1 MRQALSRLPNRLLL
15 PLLLAVLAPEYLI
28 AAVPTY
34 KDILTLP
41 VSGDRIVSA
50 VAVTVD
56 EATGE
61 IFVCDERGNRILI
74 FDREGLFSFEIPGGE
89 NFSAP
94 KDLAVDRDG
103 FLFLLTARG
112 GSRGRV
118 LTLDFDGLP
127 IDEFQLAD
135 LPPQLPSPILES
147 IAISP
152 DGARLA
158 TLDGRNNMLWITDR
172 SGRIET
178 SVDLTSDLTDSE
190 REDLF
195 PSKVDIY
202 GDKVLVAMTSIAQVW
217 CFELDGTPCG
227 RVGKKGGGDCGLLFP
242 TAAALEASGNY
253 LVIDQQRMVVL
264 RWSSNTNKCIGEYYG
279 PGDAPGYF
287 YYPFD
292 IFLDSAGQLYV
303 AQSYKGKVQIYTG
316 LSPAPSAPAAD

>member
-1 MRQALSRLPNRLLL
+1 MKSSDLRFVCGFYLVALLVT
-15 PLLLAVLAPEYLI
+15 LALGSSLA
-28 AAVPTY
+28 AQPTY

-74 FDREGLFSFEIPGGE
+74 FDREGLFSFEIAGGE

-103 FLFLLTARG
+103 FLFLLTARSG
-112 GSRGRV
+112 ARGWV

-127 IDEFQLAD
+127 IGEFQLSG
-135 LPPQLPSPILES
+135 LPPQLPPPILES

-158 TLDGRNNMLWITDR
+158 TLDGRNNMLWISDR

-178 SVDLTSDLTDSE
+178 SVDLTSDLTDAE
-190 REDLF
+190 LEDLTAN
-195 PSKVDIY
+195 KVDIY
-202 GDKVLVAMTSIAQVW
+202 GDKILAAMTSLAQVW
-217 CFELDGTPCG
+217 CFEFDGTPCG
-227 RVGKKGGGDCGLLFP
+227 RVGRRGGGPCGLLFP

-253 LVIDQQRMVVL
+253 LMIDQQRMVVL
-264 RWSSNTNKCIGEYYG
+264 RWSPKTDACIGEYIG
-279 PGDAPGYF
+279 PGDAPGYL

-292 IFLDSAGQLYV
+292 LFLDSAGQLYV
-303 AQSYKGKVQIYTG
+303 AQSYRGKVQVYAG
-316 LSPAPSAPAAD
+316 LSPAPSGPAAD